1 MAQQFDYP
9 KTETQLREIQDKLYQ
24 HSKKVYDEG
33 GRPAFKGLLEI
44 MSAEATIITAIH
56 NIKSNHGSE
65 TPGVDSKTMRKD
77 YLQRSHSWV
86 IRDIQNAFKHFEPQ
100 KIRRVYIDKPGKA
113 EKRPLGI
120 PTIRDRIV
128 QECMRIVLEPI
139 FEAQFFAHSYG
150 FRPMRDAPMAL
161 ERAKLLVHHTG
172 YYWIVEGDI
181 SKCFDRI
188 DHAILL
194 KRLYHMG
201 VRDRR
206 VLQIVK
212 AMLKAGVMDE
222 CEINE
227 EGTPQGGLIS
237 PLLANVY
244 LDMMDEWISKQ
255 WENKKTRFP
264 YGRQNTKYNALSKR
278 TTLTPGY
285 LVRYA
290 DDFVIITDT
299 RNHAEEWKTRLQ
311 TFLHSKMKL
320 TLSQEK
326 TLITDI
332 RKKYIK
338 FLGYEFKM
346 TQGKSRRGYI
356 SRTIPDR
363 DRLKQKVDQI
373 AEEIKNIPECYSREQ
388 LIGEINRINSKVRGI
403 IQYNQCCTWVSV
415 AMSKHSRRLQLV
427 AKRRLKQ
434 YKGKWIP
441 ASQTQNLPHIHQ
453 QYKQKIPSVK
463 YRDIYVGFTALTF
476 CRWEQTQYKNQAE
489 TPYTEDGRQSY
500 FQRTKKKRIN
510 ARLDEMYPDKTA
522 RAVSY
527 GQWGKL
533 NNFEFIMNRTYALN
547 RDKLKCR
554 VCGGWLIS
562 STPWMHRINPN
573 LPLDKVNRVNNLVS
587 VHKKCFI
594 AINNPD
600 QDISEFDGKTQKKII
615 GYREKLVPSHTRNNQ
630 SALMERRVR

>member
-24 HSKKVYDEG
+24 HSKEVHDAG

-44 MSAEATIITAIH
+44 MSAEATITTAIH
-56 NIKSNHGSE
+56 NIKSNRGSE
-65 TPGVDSKTMRKD
+65 TPGVDFKTMRKD

-86 IRDIQNAFKHFEPQ
+86 IRDIQSAFQHFEPQ
-100 KIRRVYIDKPGKA
+100 QIRRKYIDKPGKT

-128 QECMRIVLEPI
+128 QECMRMVLEPI

-206 VLQIVK
+206 VLQIIK

-222 CEINE
+222 CEVNE

-244 LDMMDEWISKQ
+244 LDIMDEWIAKQ
-255 WENKKTRFP
+255 WENKKTRFL
-264 YGRQNTKYNALSKR
+264 YGRQNTKCNALSKR
-278 TTLTPGY
+278 TSLTPGY

-299 RNHAEEWKTRLQ
+299 RTHAEEWKARLQ

-346 TQGKSRRGYI
+346 VRGKSRRGYI

-363 DRLKQKVDQI
+363 DRLKRKVDQI
-373 AEEIKNIPECYSREQ
+373 AEEIKNIPKCYSREQ

-415 AMSKHSRRLQLV
+415 AMDKHGRRLQLL
-427 AKRRLKQ
+427 AMRRLKQ

-441 ASQTQNLPHIHQ
+441 ANQTQNLPHIHQ

-476 CRWEQTQYKNQAE
+476 CRWEQTRYKNQAE
-489 TPYTEDGRQSY
+489 TPYTEDGRQAY

-522 RAVSY
+522 RAASY

-533 NNFEFIMNRTYALN
+533 NNFEFIMNRAYALN

-562 STPWMHRINPN
+562 ATPWAHRINPN

-587 VHKKCFI
+587 LHKKCFM
-594 AINNPD
+594 AVNDPS
-600 QDISEFDGKTQKKII
+600 QDISEFDVKAQKKII
-615 GYREKLVPSHTRNNQ
+615 GYREKLVSSHTRNK
-630 SALMERRVR
+630 

>member
-24 HSKKVYDEG
+24 HSKKAHDAGE
-33 GRPAFKGLLEI
+33 RPAFKGLLEI

-56 NIKSNHGSE
+56 NIKSNRGSE
-65 TPGVDSKTMRKD
+65 TPGVDSKTMRD
-77 YLQRSHSWV
+77 YLQRPFPQV
-86 IRDIQNAFKHFEPQ
+86 VRDIQKSFRHFEPQ
-100 KIRRVYIDKPGKA
+100 KIRRKYIDKPGKS

-120 PTIRDRIV
+120 PTIRDRII

-150 FRPMRDAPMAL
+150 FRPMRDAAMAL
-161 ERAKLLVHHTG
+161 ERIDIIMHNTG
-172 YYWIVEGDI
+172 HYWIVEGDI

-201 VRDRR
+201 IKDRR
-206 VLQIVK
+206 VLQIIK

-222 CEINE
+222 CETNE

-244 LDMMDEWISKQ
+244 LDIMDEWVSKQ
-255 WENKKTRFP
+255 WE
-264 YGRQNTKYNALSKR
+264 AKR
-278 TTLTPGY
+278 TRYCYIQEKERYAALRKRTHLIPGY

-290 DDFVIITDT
+290 DDFIIATDT
-299 RNHAEEWKTRLQ
+299 RAHAEDWKARLQ
-311 TFLHSKMKL
+311 IFLQNKMKL

-332 RKKYIK
+332 RKKHIK

-346 TQGKSRRGYI
+346 VQGKSRRGYI
-356 SRTIPDR
+356 PRTIPDQT
-363 DRLKQKVDQI
+363 RLKRKAEKI
-373 AEEIKNIPECYSREQ
+373 ADDIKKIPRNYSREQ
-388 LIGEINRINSKVRGI
+388 MINAINRINSQIRGI
-403 IQYNQCCTWVSV
+403 IQYYQCCTWVNI
-415 AMSKHSRRLQLV
+415 AMRKYSRWLQLT
-427 AKRRLKQ
+427 AMRRLKQ

-441 ASQTQNLPHIHQ
+441 ANEVQNLPRVHQ
-453 QYKQKIPSVK
+453 QYKQKIPSIK
-463 YRDIYVGFTALTF
+463 YRDIHIGFTALTF
-476 CRWEQTQYKNQAE
+476 CKWERTPGKNQAE
-489 TPYTEDGRQSY
+489 TPYTEEGRQLH
-500 FQRTKKKRIN
+500 FERTKKKKIQ
-510 ARLDEMYPDKTA
+510 ARLDEMYSDKTA
-522 RAVSY
+522 QTILH
-527 GQWGKL
+527 GKWNKL
-533 NNFEFIMNRTYALN
+533 NNFEFIMNRAYALN

-562 STPWMHRINPN
+562 ATPYAHRINPN

-587 VHKKCFI
+587 LHKKCFM
-594 AINNPD
+594 AVNDPS
-600 QDISEFDGKTQKKII
+600 QDISQFDEKAQKKII

>member
-1 MAQQFDYP
+1 M
-9 KTETQLREIQDKLYQ
+9 
-24 HSKKVYDEG
+24 VNVCV
-33 GRPAFKGLLEI
+33 EI

-65 TPGVDSKTMRKD
+65 TPGVDSKTMRD
-77 YLQRSHSWV
+77 YLQHSHSWV
-86 IRDIQNAFKHFEPQ
+86 IRDIQSAFKHFEPQ

-172 YYWIVEGDI
+172 YHWIVEGDI

-201 VRDRR
+201 IRDRR
-206 VLQIVK
+206 VLQIIK
-212 AMLKAGVMDE
+212 AMLKTGVMDE
-222 CEINE
+222 CEVNE

-244 LDMMDEWISKQ
+244 LDIMDEWITKQ
-255 WENKKTRFP
+255 WEIKKTEYPFSKP
-264 YGRQNTKYNALSKR
+264 YRKYKGLRRTALI
-278 TTLTPGY
+278 PGF

-290 DDFVIITDT
+290 DDFIIITDT
-299 RNHAEEWKTRLQ
+299 RAHAEDWKKRLQ
-311 TFLHSKMKL
+311 IFLHSKMKL
-320 TLSQEK
+320 TLSPEK

-338 FLGYEFKM
+338 FLGYEYKVVP
-346 TQGKSRRGYI
+346 GKARKGYI
-356 SRTIPDR
+356 PRTIPER
-363 DRLKQKVDQI
+363 DRLRRKTDKI
-373 AEEIKNIPECYSREQ
+373 AHDIKKIPHYYSREQ
-388 LIGEINRINSKVRGI
+388 MVDAINRINSQIRGI
-403 IQYNQCCTWVSV
+403 IQYYQCCTWVNIS
-415 AMSKHSRRLQLV
+415 MKKYSRRLQFV
-427 AKRRLKQ
+427 ARRRLTQ

-441 ASQTQNLPHIHQ
+441 AIQTQNLPCVHQ
-453 QYKQKIPSVK
+453 QYKQKIPSMK
-463 YRDIYVGFTALTF
+463 YRDIYIGFTALSF
-476 CRWEQTQYKNQAE
+476 CKWEKTIPKKEEE
-489 TPYTEDGRQSY
+489 TPYTEAGRQL
-500 FQRTKKKRIN
+500 FFERTKKKRIH
-510 ARLDEMYPDKTA
+510 ARLDEMYSEKSA
-522 RAVSY
+522 RATRY

-533 NNFEFIMNRTYALN
+533 NNFEFIMNRAYALN

-562 STPWMHRINPN
+562 SMPWAHRVNPN
-573 LPLDKVNRVNNLVS
+573 LPLNKVNRVNNLIS
-587 VHKKCFI
+587 LHKKCLD
-594 AINNPD
+594 AVNNPNY
-600 QDISEFDGKTQKKII
+600 DISEFDAKAQKKII
-615 GYREKLVPSHTRNNQ
+615 GYREKLVPSHTRNK
-630 SALMERRVR
+630 

>member
-1 MAQQFDYP
+1 MAQQFDCP

-24 HSKKVYDEG
+24 HSKEAYDAG
-33 GRPAFKGLLEI
+33 GRPAFRSLLEI

-56 NIKSNHGSE
+56 NIKSNRGSE

-86 IRDIQNAFKHFEPQ
+86 IKDIQNAFKHFEPQ
-100 KIRRVYIDKPGKA
+100 RIRRVYIDKPGKT

-150 FRPMRDAPMAL
+150 FRSMRDAPMAL
-161 ERAKLLVHHTG
+161 ERAKTLVFNTG

-201 VRDRR
+201 VKDRR
-206 VLQIVK
+206 VLQIIK
-212 AMLKAGVMDE
+212 AMLKAGVMGE
-222 CEINE
+222 CEVNE

-244 LDMMDEWISKQ
+244 LDIMDEWISSQ
-255 WENKKTRFP
+255 WERKKTHTAYSRP
-264 YGRQNTKYNALSKR
+264 ETRLHALRKR
-278 TTLTPGY
+278 SNLIPGY

-299 RNHAEEWKTRLQ
+299 RAHAEDWKARLQ
-311 TFLHSKMKL
+311 AFLQSKMKL

-332 RKKYIK
+332 RKKHIK
-338 FLGYEFKM
+338 FIGYEFKM
-346 TQGKSRRGYI
+346 VPGKSRRGYI

-363 DRLKQKVDQI
+363 DRLKRKVDKI
-373 AEEIKNIPECYSREQ
+373 AHDIKKIPLNYSREQ
-388 LIGEINRINSKVRGI
+388 MIGAINRINSQIRGL
-403 IQYNQCCTWVSV
+403 IQYYQCCTWVGTS
-415 AMSKHSRRLQLV
+415 MKKCGRRLQMV
-427 AKRRLKQ
+427 EKARLNQ

-441 ASQTQNLPHIHQ
+441 ANQTQNLPRVHQ
-453 QYKQKIPSVK
+453 QYKQKIPSIK
-463 YRDIYVGFTALTF
+463 YLDIYIGFTAITF
-476 CRWEQTQYKNQAE
+476 CKWEKVLPKNQAE
-489 TPYTEDGRQSY
+489 TPYTEAGRQIN
-500 FQRTKKKRIN
+500 FERTKKKRIN
-510 ARLDEMYPDKTA
+510 ARFDELYSEKSA
-522 RAVSY
+522 RAISY
-527 GQWGKL
+527 GKWGKL
-533 NNFEFIMNRTYALN
+533 NNFEFIMNRAYALN

-562 STPWMHRINPN
+562 STPWAHRVNPY

-587 VHKKCFI
+587 LHKKCFM
-594 AINNPD
+594 AVNNPN
-600 QDISEFDGKTQKKII
+600 QEISQFDVKAQKKII
-615 GYREKLVPSHTRNNQ
+615 GYREKLVPSHTRNK
-630 SALMERRVR
+630 

>member
-24 HSKKVYDEG
+24 HSKEAYDAG

-56 NIKSNHGSE
+56 NIKSNRGSE

-86 IRDIQNAFKHFEPQ
+86 LKDIQNAFKHFEPQ
-100 KIRRVYIDKPGKA
+100 AIRRVYIDKPGKT

-120 PTIRDRIV
+120 PTIRDRII

-150 FRPMRDAPMAL
+150 FRPMRDAAMAL
-161 ERAKLLVHHTG
+161 ERINFLTHSTG

-188 DHAILL
+188 DHSILL

-206 VLQIVK
+206 VLQIIK
-212 AMLKAGVMDE
+212 AMLKAGVMGE
-222 CEINE
+222 CEVND

-244 LDMMDEWISKQ
+244 LDIMDEWITKQ
-255 WENKKTRFP
+255 WENKKTQYQ
-264 YGRQNTKYNALSKR
+264 YGRIDNQRYALRKTS
-278 TTLTPGY
+278 LIPGY

-290 DDFVIITDT
+290 DDFVIVTDT
-299 RNHAEEWKTRLQ
+299 RAHAEDWKTRLQ
-311 TFLHSKMKL
+311 IFLQSKMKL

-326 TLITDI
+326 TLITDT

-338 FLGYEFKM
+338 FLGYELKVVR
-346 TQGKSRRGYI
+346 GKSQKGYI
-356 SRTIPDR
+356 TRTIPDK
-363 DRLKQKVDQI
+363 DRLKRKVDKI
-373 AEEIKNIPECYSREQ
+373 AEDIKQIPRNYSREQ
-388 LIGEINRINSKVRGI
+388 IIAAINRINSQVRGI
-403 IQYNQCCTWVSV
+403 IQYYQCCTWVSV
-415 AMSKHSRRLQLV
+415 SMKKYSRQLQLA

-434 YKGKWIP
+434 YRGKWIP
-441 ASQTQNLPHIHQ
+441 ANQVRNLPRIHQ
-453 QYKQKIPSVK
+453 MHKQKIPSVK
-463 YRDIYVGFTALTF
+463 YRDIYVGFTALAF
-476 CRWEQTQYKNQAE
+476 CKWEKVQSKNQAE
-489 TPYTEDGRQSY
+489 TPYSESGRQIN
-500 FQRTKKKRIN
+500 FKRTKEKRVQ
-510 ARLDEMYPDKTA
+510 ARLDEMYSEKTA
-522 RAVSY
+522 QTILH
-527 GQWGKL
+527 GKWGKL
-533 NNFEFIMNRTYALN
+533 NNFEFIMNRAYALN

-562 STPWMHRINPN
+562 DTPYAHRIDPN
-573 LPLDKVNRVNNLVS
+573 LPLNKVNRVNNLVS
-587 VHKKCFI
+587 LHRKCFY
-594 AINNPD
+594 AVNDPNYNLD
-600 QDISEFDGKTQKKII
+600 EFDGKAKRKII

>member
-9 KTETQLREIQDKLYQ
+9 KTETELRKLQDKLYQ

-33 GRPAFKGLLEI
+33 GRPALKGLLEI

-65 TPGVDSKTMRKD
+65 TPGVDSKTMRD
-77 YLQRSHSWV
+77 YLQHSHSWV
-86 IRDIQNAFKHFEPQ
+86 IRDIQSAFKHFEPQ

-161 ERAKLLVHHTG
+161 EHAKLLVHHTG
-172 YYWIVEGDI
+172 YHWIVEGDI

-201 VRDRR
+201 IRDRR
-206 VLQIVK
+206 VLQIIK
-212 AMLKAGVMDE
+212 AMLKTGVMDE
-222 CEINE
+222 CEVNE

-244 LDMMDEWISKQ
+244 LDIMDEWITKQ
-255 WENKKTRFP
+255 WEIKKTEYPFSKP
-264 YGRQNTKYNALSKR
+264 YRKYKGLRRTALI
-278 TTLTPGY
+278 PGF

-290 DDFVIITDT
+290 DDFIIITDT
-299 RNHAEEWKTRLQ
+299 RAHAEDWKKRLQ
-311 TFLHSKMKL
+311 IFLHSKMKL
-320 TLSQEK
+320 TLSPEK

-338 FLGYEFKM
+338 FLGYEYKVVP
-346 TQGKSRRGYI
+346 GKARKGYI
-356 SRTIPDR
+356 PRTIPER
-363 DRLKQKVDQI
+363 DRLRRKTDKI
-373 AEEIKNIPECYSREQ
+373 AHDIKKIPHYYSREQ
-388 LIGEINRINSKVRGI
+388 MVDAINRINSQIRGI
-403 IQYNQCCTWVSV
+403 IQYYQCCTWVNIS
-415 AMSKHSRRLQLV
+415 MKKYSRRLQFV
-427 AKRRLKQ
+427 ARRRLTQ

-441 ASQTQNLPHIHQ
+441 ANQTQNLPRVHQ
-453 QYKQKIPSVK
+453 QYKQKIPSMK
-463 YRDIYVGFTALTF
+463 YRDIYIGFTALSF
-476 CRWEQTQYKNQAE
+476 CKWEKTIPKKEEE
-489 TPYTEDGRQSY
+489 TPYTEAGRQL
-500 FQRTKKKRIN
+500 FFERTKKKRIH
-510 ARLDEMYPDKTA
+510 ARLDELYSEKSA
-522 RAVSY
+522 RATRY

-533 NNFEFIMNRTYALN
+533 NNFEFIMNRAYALN

-562 STPWMHRINPN
+562 SMPWAHRVNPN
-573 LPLDKVNRVNNLVS
+573 LPLNKVNRVNNLIS
-587 VHKKCFI
+587 LHKKCLD
-594 AINNPD
+594 AVNNPNY
-600 QDISEFDGKTQKKII
+600 DISEFDAKAQKKII
-615 GYREKLVPSHTRNNQ
+615 GYREKLVPSHTRNK
-630 SALMERRVR
+630 

>member
-9 KTETQLREIQDKLYQ
+9 KTETELRKLQDKLYQ

-33 GRPAFKGLLEI
+33 GRPALKGLLEI

-65 TPGVDSKTMRKD
+65 TPGVDSKTMRD
-77 YLQRSHSWV
+77 YLQHSHSWV
-86 IRDIQNAFKHFEPQ
+86 IRDIQSAFKHFEPQ
-100 KIRRVYIDKPGKA
+100 KIRRVYIGKPGKA

-172 YYWIVEGDI
+172 YHWIVEGDI

-201 VRDRR
+201 IRDRR
-206 VLQIVK
+206 VLQIIK
-212 AMLKAGVMDE
+212 AMLKTGVMDE
-222 CEINE
+222 CEVNE

-244 LDMMDEWISKQ
+244 LDIMDEWITKQ
-255 WENKKTRFP
+255 WEIKKTEYPFSKP
-264 YGRQNTKYNALSKR
+264 YRKYKGLRRTALI
-278 TTLTPGY
+278 PGF

-290 DDFVIITDT
+290 DDFIIITDT
-299 RNHAEEWKTRLQ
+299 RAHAEDWKKRLQ
-311 TFLHSKMKL
+311 IFLHSKMKL
-320 TLSQEK
+320 TLSPEK

-338 FLGYEFKM
+338 FLGYEYKVVP
-346 TQGKSRRGYI
+346 GKARKGYI
-356 SRTIPDR
+356 PRTIPER
-363 DRLKQKVDQI
+363 DRLRRKTDKI
-373 AEEIKNIPECYSREQ
+373 AHDIKKIPHYYSREQ
-388 LIGEINRINSKVRGI
+388 MVDAINRINSQIRGI
-403 IQYNQCCTWVSV
+403 IQYYQCCTWVNIS
-415 AMSKHSRRLQLV
+415 MKKYSRRLQFV
-427 AKRRLKQ
+427 ARRRLTQ

-441 ASQTQNLPHIHQ
+441 ANQTQNLPRVHQ
-453 QYKQKIPSVK
+453 QYKQKIPSTK
-463 YRDIYVGFTALTF
+463 YRDIYIGFTALSF
-476 CRWEQTQYKNQAE
+476 CKWEKTIPKKEEE
-489 TPYTEDGRQSY
+489 TPYTEAGRQL
-500 FQRTKKKRIN
+500 FFERTKKKRIH
-510 ARLDEMYPDKTA
+510 ARLDEMYSEKSA
-522 RAVSY
+522 RATRY

-533 NNFEFIMNRTYALN
+533 NNFEFIMNRAYALN

-562 STPWMHRINPN
+562 SMPWAHRVNPN
-573 LPLDKVNRVNNLVS
+573 LPLNKVNRVNNLIS
-587 VHKKCFI
+587 LHKKCLD
-594 AINNPD
+594 AVNNPNY
-600 QDISEFDGKTQKKII
+600 DISEFDAKAQKKII
-615 GYREKLVPSHTRNNQ
+615 GYREKLVPSHTRNK
-630 SALMERRVR
+630 

>member
-9 KTETQLREIQDKLYQ
+9 KTETELREIQDKLYQ
-24 HSKKVYDEG
+24 HSKEVYDAG
-33 GRPAFKGLLEI
+33 GRPAIKGLLEI
-44 MSAEATIITAIH
+44 MSAEVTITTAIH
-56 NIKSNHGSE
+56 NFKSNRGSE
-65 TPGVDSKTMRKD
+65 TPGADSKTMHD
-77 YLQRSHSWV
+77 YLQRPFPRV
-86 IRDIQNAFKHFEPQ
+86 VKEIQSAFRYYEPQ
-100 KIRRVYIDKPGKA
+100 KIRRVYIDKPGKT

-120 PTIRDRIV
+120 PTIRDRII

-188 DHAILL
+188 DHSVLI

-201 VRDRR
+201 IKDRR
-206 VLQIVK
+206 VLQIIK
-212 AMLKAGVMDE
+212 AMLKAGVMGE
-222 CEINE
+222 CEQNE

-255 WENKKTRFP
+255 WEKKKTQFP
-264 YGRQNTKYNALSKR
+264 YKNQGIKGDALRKR
-278 TTLTPGY
+278 TALTPGY

-290 DDFVIITDT
+290 DDFVIVTDT
-299 RNHAEEWKTRLQ
+299 RAHAEEWKARLQ
-311 TFLHSKMKL
+311 AFLHSKMKL

-332 RKKYIK
+332 RKKNIK

-346 TQGKSRRGYI
+346 VRGKSRRGYI

-363 DRLKQKVDQI
+363 DRLKRKVDQI

-415 AMSKHSRRLQLV
+415 AMDEHGRRLQL
-427 AKRRLKQ
+427 AAMRRLKQ

-441 ASQTQNLPHIHQ
+441 ANQTQNLPHIHQ

-463 YRDIYVGFTALTF
+463 YRDIYIGFTALTF
-476 CRWEQTQYKNQAE
+476 CRWEQTRYKNQAE
-489 TPYTEDGRQSY
+489 TPYTEDGRQAY

-522 RAVSY
+522 RAASY
-527 GQWGKL
+527 GQWGKF
-533 NNFEFIMNRTYALN
+533 NNFEFIMNRAYALN

-562 STPWMHRINPN
+562 ATPWAHRINPN

-587 VHKKCFI
+587 LHKKCFI
-594 AINNPD
+594 AVNNPN
-600 QDISEFDGKTQKKII
+600 QDISEFDMKAQKKII
-615 GYREKLVPSHTRNNQ
+615 GYREKLVTSHTRNNQ

>member
-9 KTETQLREIQDKLYQ
+9 KTETELRKLQDKLYQ

-33 GRPAFKGLLEI
+33 GRPALKGLLEI

-65 TPGVDSKTMRKD
+65 TPGVDSKTMRD
-77 YLQRSHSWV
+77 YLQHSHSWV
-86 IRDIQNAFKHFEPQ
+86 IRDIQSAFKHFEPQ

-172 YYWIVEGDI
+172 YHWIVEGDI

-201 VRDRR
+201 IRDRR
-206 VLQIVK
+206 VLQIIK
-212 AMLKAGVMDE
+212 AMLKTGVMDE
-222 CEINE
+222 CEVNE

-244 LDMMDEWISKQ
+244 LDIMDEWITKQ
-255 WENKKTRFP
+255 WEIKKTEYPFSKP
-264 YGRQNTKYNALSKR
+264 YRKYKGLRRTALI
-278 TTLTPGY
+278 PGF

-290 DDFVIITDT
+290 DDFIIITDT
-299 RNHAEEWKTRLQ
+299 RAHAEDWKKRLQ
-311 TFLHSKMKL
+311 IFLHSKMKL
-320 TLSQEK
+320 TLSPEK

-338 FLGYEFKM
+338 FLGYEYKVVP
-346 TQGKSRRGYI
+346 GKARKGYI
-356 SRTIPDR
+356 PRTIPER
-363 DRLKQKVDQI
+363 DRLRRKTDKI
-373 AEEIKNIPECYSREQ
+373 AHDIKKIPHYYSREQ
-388 LIGEINRINSKVRGI
+388 MVDAINRINSQIRGI
-403 IQYNQCCTWVSV
+403 IQYYQCCTWVNIS
-415 AMSKHSRRLQLV
+415 MKKYSRRLQFV
-427 AKRRLKQ
+427 ARRRLTQ

-441 ASQTQNLPHIHQ
+441 ANQTQNLPRVHQ
-453 QYKQKIPSVK
+453 QYKQKIPSMK
-463 YRDIYVGFTALTF
+463 YRDIYIGFTALSF
-476 CRWEQTQYKNQAE
+476 CKWEKTIPKKEEE
-489 TPYTEDGRQSY
+489 TPYTEAGRQL
-500 FQRTKKKRIN
+500 FFERTKKKRIH
-510 ARLDEMYPDKTA
+510 ARLDEMYSEKSA
-522 RAVSY
+522 RATRY

-533 NNFEFIMNRTYALN
+533 NNFEFIMNRAYALN

-562 STPWMHRINPN
+562 SMPWAHRVNPN
-573 LPLDKVNRVNNLVS
+573 LPLNKVNRVNNLIS
-587 VHKKCFI
+587 LHKKCLD
-594 AINNPD
+594 AVNNPNY
-600 QDISEFDGKTQKKII
+600 DISEFDAKAQKKII
-615 GYREKLVPSHTRNNQ
+615 GYREKLVPSHTRNK
-630 SALMERRVR
+630 

>member
-9 KTETQLREIQDKLYQ
+9 KTETELRKLQDKLYQ

-33 GRPAFKGLLEI
+33 GRPALKGLLEI

-65 TPGVDSKTMRKD
+65 TPGVDSKTMRD
-77 YLQRSHSWV
+77 YLQHSHSWV
-86 IRDIQNAFKHFEPQ
+86 IRDIQSAFKHFEPQ

-172 YYWIVEGDI
+172 YHWIVEGDI

-201 VRDRR
+201 IRDRR
-206 VLQIVK
+206 VLQIIK
-212 AMLKAGVMDE
+212 AMLKTGVMDE
-222 CEINE
+222 CEVNE

-244 LDMMDEWISKQ
+244 LDIMDEWITKQ
-255 WENKKTRFP
+255 WEIKKTEYPFSKP
-264 YGRQNTKYNALSKR
+264 YRKYKGLRRTALI
-278 TTLTPGY
+278 PGF

-290 DDFVIITDT
+290 DDFIIITDT
-299 RNHAEEWKTRLQ
+299 RAHAEDWKKRLQ
-311 TFLHSKMKL
+311 IFLHSKMKL
-320 TLSQEK
+320 TLSPEK

-338 FLGYEFKM
+338 FLGYEYKVVP
-346 TQGKSRRGYI
+346 GKARKGYI
-356 SRTIPDR
+356 PRTIPER
-363 DRLKQKVDQI
+363 DRLRRKTDKI
-373 AEEIKNIPECYSREQ
+373 AHDIKKIPHYYSREQ
-388 LIGEINRINSKVRGI
+388 MVDAINRINSQIRGI
-403 IQYNQCCTWVSV
+403 IQYYQCCTWVNIS
-415 AMSKHSRRLQLV
+415 MKKYSRRLQFV
-427 AKRRLKQ
+427 ARRRLTQ

-441 ASQTQNLPHIHQ
+441 AIQTQNLPRVHQ
-453 QYKQKIPSVK
+453 QYKQKIPSMK
-463 YRDIYVGFTALTF
+463 YRDIYIGFTALSF
-476 CRWEQTQYKNQAE
+476 CKWEKTIPKKEDE
-489 TPYTEDGRQSY
+489 TPYTEAGRQL
-500 FQRTKKKRIN
+500 FFERTKKKRIH
-510 ARLDEMYPDKTA
+510 ARLDEMYSEKSA
-522 RAVSY
+522 RATRY

-533 NNFEFIMNRTYALN
+533 NNFEFIMNRAYALN

-562 STPWMHRINPN
+562 SMPWAHRVNPN
-573 LPLDKVNRVNNLVS
+573 LPLNKVNRVNNLIS
-587 VHKKCFI
+587 LHKKCLD
-594 AINNPD
+594 AVNNPNY
-600 QDISEFDGKTQKKII
+600 DISEFDAKAQKKII
-615 GYREKLVPSHTRNNQ
+615 GYREKLVPSHTRNK
-630 SALMERRVR
+630 

>member
-9 KTETQLREIQDKLYQ
+9 KTETELRKLQDKLYQ

-33 GRPAFKGLLEI
+33 GRPALKGLLEI

-65 TPGVDSKTMRKD
+65 TPGVDSKTMRD
-77 YLQRSHSWV
+77 YLQHSHSWV
-86 IRDIQNAFKHFEPQ
+86 IRDIQSAFKHFEPQ

-172 YYWIVEGDI
+172 YHWIVEGDI

-201 VRDRR
+201 IRDRR
-206 VLQIVK
+206 VLQIIK
-212 AMLKAGVMDE
+212 AMLKTGVMDE
-222 CEINE
+222 CEVNE

-244 LDMMDEWISKQ
+244 LDIMDEWITKQ
-255 WENKKTRFP
+255 WEIKKTEYPFSKP
-264 YGRQNTKYNALSKR
+264 YRKYKGLRRTALI
-278 TTLTPGY
+278 PGF

-290 DDFVIITDT
+290 DDFIIITDT
-299 RNHAEEWKTRLQ
+299 RAHAEDWKKRLQ
-311 TFLHSKMKL
+311 IYLHSKMKL
-320 TLSQEK
+320 TLSPEK

-338 FLGYEFKM
+338 FLGYEYKVVP
-346 TQGKSRRGYI
+346 GKARKGYI
-356 SRTIPDR
+356 PRTIPER
-363 DRLKQKVDQI
+363 DRLRRKTDKI
-373 AEEIKNIPECYSREQ
+373 AHDIKKIPHYYSREQ
-388 LIGEINRINSKVRGI
+388 MVDAINRINSQIRGI
-403 IQYNQCCTWVSV
+403 IQYYQCCTWVNIS
-415 AMSKHSRRLQLV
+415 MKKYSRRLQFV
-427 AKRRLKQ
+427 ARRRLTQ

-441 ASQTQNLPHIHQ
+441 AIQTQNLPRVHQ
-453 QYKQKIPSVK
+453 QYKQKIPSMK
-463 YRDIYVGFTALTF
+463 YRDIYIGFTALSF
-476 CRWEQTQYKNQAE
+476 CKWEKTIPKKEEE
-489 TPYTEDGRQSY
+489 TPYTEAGRQL
-500 FQRTKKKRIN
+500 FFERTKKKRIH
-510 ARLDEMYPDKTA
+510 ARLDEMYSEKSA
-522 RAVSY
+522 RATRY

-533 NNFEFIMNRTYALN
+533 NNFEFIMNRAYALN

-562 STPWMHRINPN
+562 SMPWAHRVNPN
-573 LPLDKVNRVNNLVS
+573 LPLNKVNRVNNLIS
-587 VHKKCFI
+587 LHKKCLD
-594 AINNPD
+594 AVNNPNY
-600 QDISEFDGKTQKKII
+600 DISEFDAKAQKKII
-615 GYREKLVPSHTRNNQ
+615 GYREKLVPSHTRNK
-630 SALMERRVR
+630 

>member
-1 MAQQFDYP
+1 MAQQFNYP

-24 HSKKVYDEG
+24 HSKEVYDAG

-44 MSAEATIITAIH
+44 MSAEATITTAIH
-56 NIKSNHGSE
+56 NIKSNRGSE
-65 TPGVDSKTMRKD
+65 TPGVDSKTMRRD
-77 YLQRSHSWV
+77 YLQHSHSWV
-86 IRDIQNAFKHFEPQ
+86 IRDIQSAFKHFEPQ
-100 KIRRVYIDKPGKA
+100 KIRRVYIDKPEKA

-206 VLQIVK
+206 VLQIIK
-212 AMLKAGVMDE
+212 AMLKAGIMDE

-244 LDMMDEWISKQ
+244 LDITDEWIAKQ
-255 WENKKTRFP
+255 WESKKTKRP
-264 YGRQNTKYNALSKR
+264 YGAQNTKYTAFRKR
-278 TTLTPGY
+278 TSLIPGF

-299 RNHAEEWKTRLQ
+299 RAHAEAWRARLQ

-346 TQGKSRRGYI
+346 VRGKSRRGYI

-363 DRLKQKVDQI
+363 GRLKRKVDQI
-373 AEEIKNIPECYSREQ
+373 AEEIKNIPKCYSREQ

-415 AMSKHSRRLQLV
+415 SMDKHGRRLQL
-427 AKRRLKQ
+427 AAMRRLKQ

-441 ASQTQNLPHIHQ
+441 ANQTQNLPHIHQ

-463 YRDIYVGFTALTF
+463 YRDIYVGFTASPFAGGNRRATKTKPRHPTPKPGDKHIFSARKRNVSMRVLMKCILT
-476 CRWEQTQYKNQAE
+476 
-489 TPYTEDGRQSY
+489 
-500 FQRTKKKRIN
+500 KRRGVPATDSGENSI
-510 ARLDEMYPDKTA
+510 
-522 RAVSY
+522 
-527 GQWGKL
+527 
-533 NNFEFIMNRTYALN
+533 
-547 RDKLKCR
+547 
-554 VCGGWLIS
+554 IS
-562 STPWMHRINPN
+562 S
-573 LPLDKVNRVNNLVS
+573 S
-587 VHKKCFI
+587 
-594 AINNPD
+594 
-600 QDISEFDGKTQKKII
+600 S
-615 GYREKLVPSHTRNNQ
+615 
-630 SALMERRVR
+630 